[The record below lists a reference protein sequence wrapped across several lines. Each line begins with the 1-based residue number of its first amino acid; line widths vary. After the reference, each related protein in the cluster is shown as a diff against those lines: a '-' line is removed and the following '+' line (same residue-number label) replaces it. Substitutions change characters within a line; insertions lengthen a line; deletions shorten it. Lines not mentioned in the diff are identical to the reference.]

1 MYDFLIAMGY
11 EDDDVSFVI
20 NQEKI
25 LPRGKGRSAEQKW
38 QEYYTPELKRQV
50 REKEHLLFTLF
61 PEFDV

>member
-38 QEYYTPELKRQV
+38 QEYYTPELKR
-50 REKEHLLFTLF
+50 T
-61 PEFDV
+61 